1 MTRQL
6 CIGQVLLNSIMR
18 SNLVYCLNKF
28 SKINI
33 ITRQVFRFPKEL
45 LLDFLL
51 PDEDL
56 LLPGE
61 DLLLVEEDLLLPEEL
76 LLEGLTSGSNTHV
89 DSAKIMK

>member
-1 MTRQL
+1 M
-6 CIGQVLLNSIMR
+6 VR
-18 SNLVYCLNKF
+18 SYISHGGVIFWNFLQATWLTC
-28 SKINI
+28 SSEE
-33 ITRQVFRFPKEL
+33 EL
-45 LLDFLL
+45 PLDFFL

-76 LLEGLTSGSNTHV
+76 LLEGLTSGSLTHV